1 MFHDV
6 DVVVVSPI
14 IYSTLTPELCF
25 CFPIEMKM
33 FCTLMKT
40 TTLVL
45 WLMNFATASAFFVTK
60 PPSRTIIPSTSIKH
74 KNFGFIISKHKKS
87 TTTTNTAIFGTFM
100 ESLNESMSKALSKK
114 EVKLVASSGAGS
126 SGGGGASTCAV
137 VDEYSQKKY
146 FVKSAA
152 GPKGSRMLY
161 AEYLGVK
168 EMANSNTIRVPEPI
182 CFDEYVAGGNIRAF
196 VIFEFLEFTRMGKS
210 TDSEYELGKKLAQMH
225 RTFSPN
231 NNQYGFIC
239 DNTIGATPQPNTWMD
254 SWEDFWID
262 NRLGHMLKLTGDVGY
277 DKATIDKLKQKT
289 RELISHNPEPSL
301 IHGDLCKFTILLC
314 LFYMIY
320 FYVFQMHND
329 LTPLIFCL
337 KIIIGGGNKGKLWR
351 NSHLVLT
358 IFIEKDSSD
367 VFSFLSN
374 STYIHTYL
382 PTYLPT

>member
-1 MFHDV
+1 
-6 DVVVVSPI
+6 
-14 IYSTLTPELCF
+14 
-25 CFPIEMKM
+25 
-33 FCTLMKT
+33 
-40 TTLVL
+40 
-45 WLMNFATASAFFVTK
+45 
-60 PPSRTIIPSTSIKH
+60 
-74 KNFGFIISKHKKS
+74 
-87 TTTTNTAIFGTFM
+87 M

-152 GPKGSRMLY
+152 GPKGSRMLH
-161 AEYLGVK
+161 AEYLGVR

-182 CFDEYVAGGNIRAF
+182 CFDEYVDAGGNIRAF

-301 IHGDLCKFTILLC
+301 IHGDL
-314 LFYMIY
+314 Y
-320 FYVFQMHND
+320 
-329 LTPLIFCL
+329 
-337 KIIIGGGNKGKLWR
+337 
-351 NSHLVLT
+351 
-358 IFIEKDSSD
+358 SSD

-374 STYIHTYL
+374 SSYIRRIFH
-382 PTYLPT
+382 